1 MGLFVII
8 LSEFRKMI
16 KQYKV
21 YYLRNDNYN
30 IQEISVLLSQYF
42 CKFKKLQDKRLIK
55 KDMRVNTYKGSVW
68 GKVILD
74 LQEKSSCCLS
84 WKPCRP
90 PNGKRKNMTW
100 SHQHSENRADGS
112 QITSCN
118 LRRWTLCEG
127 VTLV

>member
-42 CKFKKLQDKRLIK
+42 CKFKK
-55 KDMRVNTYKGSVW
+55 
-68 GKVILD
+68 
-74 LQEKSSCCLS
+74 
-84 WKPCRP
+84 
-90 PNGKRKNMTW
+90 
-100 SHQHSENRADGS
+100 
-112 QITSCN
+112 TS
-118 LRRWTLCEG
+118 R
-127 VTLV
+127 